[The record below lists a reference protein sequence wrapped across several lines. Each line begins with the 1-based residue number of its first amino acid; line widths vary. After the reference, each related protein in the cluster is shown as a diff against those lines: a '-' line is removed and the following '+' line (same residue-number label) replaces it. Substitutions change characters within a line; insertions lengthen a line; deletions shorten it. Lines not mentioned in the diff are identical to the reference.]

1 MGYVF
6 DGVYMTEEEF
16 NSQPKHASSE
26 IGTVRM
32 KDVSGPNGVPDGI
45 IDNNDRVKIGDPNHT
60 LNIDGCFNVLK
71 KVANRWRSPENPGD
85 GQVPRTKA
93 GTTELFRF
101 NNSSWVYD
109 ASYLTIKNITLGYTI
124 PIKPSQYLSKLRV
137 YVTAQQLVTFTK
149 YPGMNPEIAMNEDMG
164 WNGLGVDRTTYP
176 VPRTFSIGCN
186 ISF

>member
-45 IDNNDRVKIGDPNHT
+45 IDNNDRVKIGDPNPDFIYGMTNEFSWKNFDLSILISGQVGGDIINSNYEHT

-71 KVANRWRSPENPGD
+71 KLPIVGALRKIRVTD
-85 GQVPRTKA
+85 R
-93 GTTELFRF
+93 FREQ
-101 NNSSWVYD
+101 
-109 ASYLTIKNITLGYTI
+109 K
-124 PIKPSQYLSKLRV
+124 
-137 YVTAQQLVTFTK
+137 
-149 YPGMNPEIAMNEDMG
+149 
-164 WNGLGVDRTTYP
+164 P
-176 VPRTFSIGCN
+176 VPRNYSASIIAVGYMMLL
-186 ISF
+186 I

>member
-1 MGYVF
+1 MTNEFSWKNF
-6 DGVYMTEEEF
+6 DLSILISGQVGGDII
-16 NSQPKHASSE
+16 NSNYE
-26 IGTVRM
+26 
-32 KDVSGPNGVPDGI
+32 
-45 IDNNDRVKIGDPNHT
+45 HT

-164 WNGLGVDRTTYP
+164 WNGLGVDRTTNP